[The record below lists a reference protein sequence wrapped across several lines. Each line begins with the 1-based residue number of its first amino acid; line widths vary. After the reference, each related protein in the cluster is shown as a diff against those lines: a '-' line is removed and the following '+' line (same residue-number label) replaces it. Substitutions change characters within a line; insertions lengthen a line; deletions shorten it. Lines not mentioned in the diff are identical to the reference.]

1 MLLKRFK
8 RLIAK
13 ALPWPIRLVIYANRF
28 PKLKCHHSVEFD
40 IDGLFSFGKNCVIS
54 KDSNIKVESDSRLHF
69 ENKVYIGRNVEIG
82 AVDILIGYDTS
93 IQDRCVLLGNIDI
106 GVGVIFGPNVYVTS
120 GGHHFNIAPHLSIRE
135 QDKIGLKSLP
145 HRPVIIEDDCWIG
158 VNSVIL
164 PGVKIG
170 KGSVIGASSVVT
182 KDVPPYSVC
191 VGVPA
196 KVIKKRLDFIPP
208 KTLNASV
215 EKDAPYFY
223 FGFQIINGKATVTG
237 SRFGICVDTSDA
249 KTLELEYISKTPLD
263 IKYES
268 QSRHLINGSGKIAF
282 ELVQDSL
289 PIVFSIC
296 SHTASLTFEII
307 SVKAL

>member
-1 MLLKRFK
+1 MLLERFK
-8 RLIAK
+8 RLIVK

-93 IQDRCVLLGNIDI
+93 IQDRCVLLGNINI

-145 HRPVIIEDDCWIG
+145 YRPVIIEDDCWIG

-170 KGSVIGASSVVT
+170 KGSVIGANSVVT
-182 KDVPPYSVC
+182 KDIPPYSVC
-191 VGVPA
+191 VGAPA
-196 KVIKKRLDFIPP
+196 KVIKKRLDFFPP
-208 KTLNASV
+208 KTLNASA

-223 FGFQIINGKATVTG
+223 FGFQIINGKVTVAG

-249 KTLELEYISKTPLD
+249 KTLEIECISNISLYITC
-263 IKYES
+263 ES
-268 QSRHLINGSGKIAF
+268 QLRHIDAGSSKIVF
-282 ELVQDSL
+282 ELAKNSS
-289 PIVFSIC
+289 PIVFAISDY
-296 SHTASLTFEII
+296 SDNLYFEII
-307 SVKAL
+307 SVKAY